1 MVHTINVYFNLR
13 CVICNINQIYN
24 YNKTTCIRR

>member
-13 CVICNINQIYN
+13 CVICNFNQIYN
-24 YNKTTCIRR
+24 YNNNNMY